1 MTTRRKSAKK
11 TKAAKKTTKKTAKKS
26 TKKSTKQST
35 KSTKKAVKSKP
46 SPRRSPRAALAVA
59 TSSKQ
64 STPRRVA
71 ALAEVPLAVCDNV
84 EDLNSLLTI
93 LRDRNEPIKVR
104 LAALQSLQAASFS
117 VIAFES
123 CRPDYLAALR
133 EVVDDPDPEL
143 RQRVLGI
150 LARENDSYVQQR
162 LLDGLQNPEKALVPP
177 EKALQLLSYDVH
189 AESYSVARDIV
200 NNPPNPEA
208 KRAAL
213 RILAADPNSAGVFEK
228 LFTDKDESREV
239 RQISAGAL
247 QAMKPRRFQERARQ
261 LLLDKDEYDDI
272 QATALTALT
281 QFGDEKVVGQDQE
294 LMNQVDKLGKGKS
307 AQVKKTARRFLM
319 RYKA

>member
-1 MTTRRKSAKK
+1 MTTRRKTAKK
-11 TKAAKKTTKKTAKKS
+11 TKAAKKTTKKATKRS
-26 TKKSTKQST
+26 TKKST
-35 KSTKKAVKSKP
+35 KSTKKAAKSRP
-46 SPRRSPRAALAVA
+46 SARRSPRAALAVA
-59 TSSKQ
+59 TSSKE
-64 STPRRVA
+64 SSPRRIA
-71 ALAEVPLAVCDNV
+71 ALQEVPLAVCENDEN
-84 EDLNSLLTI
+84 LNSLLNI

-104 LAALQSLQAASFS
+104 LAALQSIQAASFS

-162 LLDGLQNPEKALVPP
+162 LLDGLQNPAKALVPP

-200 NNPPNPEA
+200 DNPPNPDA
-208 KRAAL
+208 KREAL
-213 RILAADPNSAGVFEK
+213 RILAADPNSAPVFEK
-228 LFTDKDESREV
+228 LLTDKDESREV
-239 RQISAGAL
+239 RQISAAAL
-247 QAMKPRRFQERARQ
+247 QATKPRRFQERARQ
-261 LLLDKDEYDDI
+261 MLLDKDEYDDI

-281 QFGDEKVVGQDQE
+281 QFGDKEVGQDQE
-294 LMNQVDKLGKGKS
+294 LMKQVDKLGKGKS
-307 AQVKKTARRFLM
+307 AKVKKTARRFLM